1 MIWPAISLQLIFPF
15 RESYY
20 SEEESEKSEKAELIV
35 AKNRYGA
42 TGVIPVYW
50 DHEKMKIEE
59 KSE

>member
-1 MIWPAISLQLIFPF
+1 MIFPF

-20 SEEESEKSEKAELIV
+20 SEEESEINEKAELIV